1 MERIKLDY
9 KPLRAAVARRD
20 RAHVEVEARKLR
32 DQHLAN
38 LVIHGAS
45 DVWSVIM
52 LVGRQVLAWSKH
64 RYEAAPKVSRLFN
77 FIRM

>member
-9 KPLRAAVARRD
+9 KSLRAAVARRD

-52 LVGRQVLAWSKH
+52 LVGEREHKIIMDNRSSGHDLAI
-64 RYEAAPKVSRLFN
+64 RLKSD
-77 FIRM
+77 RS